1 MKRAKIAAAAIGVAA
16 AIYAIY
22 SVGYHRGHVAAL
34 MRERLV
40 VDFHGSASQIDD
52 AIARWG
58 AKNHQSKPDVMKAR
72 YPKVTYF
79 PTKNCIELELE
90 WGWAGG
96 TPIYCYKQ
104 DTRQLIEEY
113 SDVE

>member
-1 MKRAKIAAAAIGVAA
+1 MFGAAV
-16 AIYAIY
+16 IYAVY
-22 SVGYHRGHVAAL
+22 SVGYRRGHVEAL
-34 MRERLV
+34 MRQRLV

-58 AKNHQSKPDVMKAR
+58 AKSHQSKADVIKSR
-72 YPKVTYF
+72 YPKVTHF
-79 PTKNCIELELE
+79 PTKNCIELGLE

-104 DTRQLIEEY
+104 DTTQLIEEY

>member
-1 MKRAKIAAAAIGVAA
+1 MKKAKIAAATIVGAA
-16 AIYAIY
+16 LVYPIY

-34 MRERLV
+34 MRERRV
-40 VDFHGSASQIDD
+40 VDFHGSVTQIED

-58 AKNHQSKPDVMKAR
+58 AKNHQSKADVLKAH
-72 YPKVTYF
+72 YPKVIYF

-96 TPIYCYKQ
+96 SPIYCYKP
-104 DTRQLIEEY
+104 DTKQLIEEY

>member
-1 MKRAKIAAAAIGVAA
+1 
-16 AIYAIY
+16 
-22 SVGYHRGHVAAL
+22 
-34 MRERLV
+34 
-40 VDFHGSASQIDD
+40 
-52 AIARWG
+52 
-58 AKNHQSKPDVMKAR
+58 MKAR

>member
-1 MKRAKIAAAAIGVAA
+1 MKRGKIAAAAIIGVAA
-16 AIYAIY
+16 LYAIY
-22 SVGYHRGHVAAL
+22 SAGYQRGHTSAL
-34 MRERLV
+34 LRERRV
-40 VDFHGSASQIDD
+40 VDFRGSAAQIDD

-58 AKNHQSKPDVMKAR
+58 AKNHQSQADVLKAH

-79 PTKNCIELELE
+79 PAKNCVELELE

-96 TPIYCYKQ
+96 SPIYCYKPN
-104 DTRQLIEEY
+104 TRQLIEEY